1 MENTKQTKKQ
11 LFWEIFRYLLV
22 GGIATIFDYVAWY
35 VFFTWVLPSSL
46 VGQTVSVIISTAM
59 GFLVGL
65 LVNWI
70 LSQTFVFKHVQDKE
84 KARSGKAFLIFAI
97 VGVIGLI
104 ITEVGMLI
112 APILPEINVF
122 GFTEF
127 LGHEWKWWFTK
138 VAMTCIVLVWNY
150 LGRKILI
157 FK

>member
-122 GFTEF
+122 GFIEF

>member
-1 MENTKQTKKQ
+1 MQQTKKQ
-11 LFWEIFRYLLV
+11 LFYEIFRYLLV
-22 GGIATIFDYVAWY
+22 GGIATIFDYGAWY
-35 VFFTWVLPSSL
+35 VFFTWVLPASL
-46 VGQTVSVIISTAM
+46 IGQTLAVIISTAM

-65 LVNWI
+65 LVNWA
-70 LSQTFVFKHVQDKE
+70 LSLTFVFKQVQNQEEAKSA
-84 KARSGKAFLIFAI
+84 KSFIIFAI
-97 VGVIGLI
+97 VGLIGLV

-112 APILPEINVF
+112 ANVLPTF
-122 GFTEF
+122 SFLGFEQF

>member
-1 MENTKQTKKQ
+1 MQQTKKQ
-11 LFWEIFRYLLV
+11 LFYEIFRYLLV
-22 GGIATIFDYVAWY
+22 GGVATIFDYGAWY
-35 VFFTWVLPSSL
+35 VFFTWVLPASL
-46 VGQTVSVIISTAM
+46 IGQTLAVIISTAM

-65 LVNWI
+65 LVNWA
-70 LSQTFVFKHVQDKE
+70 LSLTFVFKQVQNQEEAKSA
-84 KARSGKAFLIFAI
+84 KSFIIFAI
-97 VGVIGLI
+97 VGLIGLV

-112 APILPEINVF
+112 ANVLPTF
-122 GFTEF
+122 SFLGFEQF